1 VRIHATHAIAT
12 VDVAFD
18 LIEDPETSADA
29 AVVIMAR
36 ILRDAPA
43 DLRKLIGG
51 ALVHKAIQ
59 LIDHVQIEADAD
71 KWAKELGIDLG
82 A

>member
-1 VRIHATHAIAT
+1 MRIHATHAIAT

-59 LIDHVQIEADAD
+59 LIEHTD
-71 KWAKELGIDLG
+71 G